1 MLTMKENFE
10 LVLQDYQMISP
21 RVRHLS
27 FIRADNKSIA
37 FTAGQFISLH
47 IHKNGKELMR
57 NYSIA
62 SQPEQ
67 TGRIDLACAY
77 IEHGLASELLFNL
90 QPGDKVHASGVYG
103 RFYLKDEPVKRYIL
117 IATGT
122 GVTPYRSMLNEIAR
136 RMQTSDLE
144 VIVIMGGRSRQEML
158 YRNEF
163 LNFAQQQPNFR
174 YLACYSR
181 VIPEQLLEY
190 EYSGHVQDILK
201 LLNIDGVQDIAY
213 LCGHPD
219 MVDSCFSLL
228 QTLGIDKGNIRR
240 EKYVFGIQA

>member
-1 MLTMKENFE
+1 MAENFE
-10 LVLQDYQMISP
+10 LVLQDYQMVSP

-27 FIRADNKSIA
+27 FIRADNQSIA

-47 IHKNGKELMR
+47 IQKNGKELMR

-77 IEHGLASELLFNL
+77 VEHGLASELLFNL

-103 RFYLKDEPVKRYIL
+103 RFYLKTEPVRRYIL

-122 GVTPYRSMLNEIAR
+122 GVTPYRSMLNEIER
-136 RMQTSDLE
+136 RMQTSNLE
-144 VIVIMGGRSRQEML
+144 VIVIMGGRSREEML

-163 LNFAQQQPNFR
+163 LHFADQQPNFS

-181 VIPEQLLEY
+181 LMPDQPLAY
-190 EYSGHVQDILK
+190 EYSGHVQDVFK
-201 LLNIDGVQDIAY
+201 LLNIDGTQDLAY

-219 MVDSCFSLL
+219 MVDACFSLL
-228 QTLGIDKGNIRR
+228 QILGLDKRNIRR
-240 EKYVFGIQA
+240 EKYVFGMQA